1 MDVGLTSRGQE
12 EADARALTDCKRE
25 KPLRRRHRRVGH
37 SSPLP
42 RRLGTLS
49 LPRKGRNQHSLASAG
64 TEDEQTYRVTQ
75 ESKPSQRHSG
85 SVSYAPR
92 EMAIQRAGCGQRQG
106 HSLNE
111 KSAKEVLRN

>member
-1 MDVGLTSRGQE
+1 MGLTSSGQE
-12 EADARALTDCKRE
+12 EADATALTDCKRE
-25 KPLRRRHRRVGH
+25 RPLGQRHRRWVTPVLFHGGWVH
-37 SSPLP
+37 YHYQQ
-42 RRLGTLS
+42 S
-49 LPRKGRNQHSLASAG
+49 LVSAG

-75 ESKPSQRHSG
+75 ENKPSQRHSG

-106 HSLNE
+106 HCLNE